1 MIIQCEKCGRKFKID
16 DSRIM
21 PPGSKV
27 RCSKCGHVSFI
38 EKKAVPDAGDGAVL
52 LTQDPYQTPSFQT
65 PGQTDTEITGE
76 AIEEGETETVDGF
89 TFRYPIRNEADNA
102 SGEDA
107 PGGRSGGYAVAHDSE
122 SVPGDGG
129 NWEEFVSISK
139 TERDI
144 DDFRIKSNR
153 DTKRQE
159 SDFNWE
165 GLRINDDP
173 DGAVGRTP
181 RMFEDEGTDDDL
193 IIIRDE
199 GIPEGAGLN
208 IGPGESKPKGREDLR
223 HSPENLSVDMGV
235 LAGSPQTAASYKSG
249 PGPSYRDSFRV
260 HPTRY
265 RSNGGVFTKAAYT
278 LLIMIVFAVIIGA
291 SFVILSNTGIIPRES
306 AEDIVKLVRSV
317 IPVSITGSLKNEV
330 AITAHQGKWLDTRN
344 GPMYVVSGT
353 VTNESGRPVNYIKI
367 KSEFVSE
374 GQVVY
379 DNVVY
384 AGNTFSENELRV
396 SPLRDTLLKL
406 KKRSGDIDFYN
417 PEKLAGL
424 NSNIQPGESIPFY
437 TVYPAQGR
445 MLGLKYDLEVAGYE

>member
-16 DSRIM
+16 DTRIT

-38 EKKAVPDAGDGAVL
+38 EKESAPDRGETAAPL
-52 LTQDPYQTPSFQT
+52 MQNPYQAPSF
-65 PGQTDTEITGE
+65 PKPDQTDTEITGE
-76 AIEEGETETVDGF
+76 AIEEGDTETIDGF
-89 TFRYPIRNEADNA
+89 TFRYPIKNEADNA

-107 PGGRSGGYAVAHDSE
+107 RNGEYAGTNDAPSI
-122 SVPGDGG
+122 PGDGG

-139 TERDI
+139 TVREI
-144 DDFRIKSNR
+144 DDFGIKSGR
-153 DTKRQE
+153 DKGKQD

-165 GLRINDDP
+165 SLRINDDP
-173 DGAVGRTP
+173 VGRVP

-193 IIIRDE
+193 IIMRAE
-199 GIPEGAGLN
+199 GIPEGTGLN
-208 IGPGESKPKGREDLR
+208 IGPGEAKPKEREYVT
-223 HSPENLSVDMGV
+223 HSPENLSVDMDV
-235 LAGSPQTAASYKSG
+235 LAGGAHTAGSSRRV

-265 RSNGGVFTKAAYT
+265 GSGGGIFSRAAYT

-291 SFVILSNTGIIPRES
+291 SFIILSNTGIIPRDS
-306 AEDIVKLVRSV
+306 AEEIVSVVRSV
-317 IPVSITGSLKNEV
+317 IPVSLTGSPKYEV
-330 AITAHQGKWLDTRN
+330 AITSHQGKWLDTRN

-353 VTNESGRPVNYIKI
+353 VTNESGSPVNYIKI
-367 KSEFVSE
+367 RSEFLSD

-384 AGNTFSENELRV
+384 AGNTLSENELRV

-424 NSNIQPGESIPFY
+424 NSNVQPGESIPFY
-437 TVYPAQGR
+437 TVFPASGR

>member
-38 EKKAVPDAGDGAVL
+38 EKKDVPDAGDGAVL

-76 AIEEGETETVDGF
+76 AVEEGETETTDGF
-89 TFRYPIRNEADNA
+89 TFRYPIRNEADNTP
-102 SGEDA
+102 GEDA
-107 PGGRSGGYAVAHDSE
+107 PGGRSDGYAAAHDAE

-144 DDFRIKSNR
+144 DDFRIKGNR
-153 DTKRQE
+153 DTRRQE

-173 DGAVGRTP
+173 VDAAGRTP

-193 IIIRDE
+193 IIMRDE
-199 GIPEGAGLN
+199 GIPEGDGLN
-208 IGPGESKPKGREDLR
+208 IGPGEAKPKGREDVR

-265 RSNGGVFTKAAYT
+265 RSNGGVFTRAAYT

-317 IPVSITGSLKNEV
+317 IPVSITGSLKNEI

-424 NSNIQPGESIPFY
+424 NSNIQPGESIPFF
-437 TVYPAQGR
+437 TVFPAQGR

>member
-16 DSRIM
+16 DTWIT

-38 EKKAVPDAGDGAVL
+38 GKEGAPDIGEARAP
-52 LTQDPYQTPSFQT
+52 LTQNPYQPPSS
-65 PGQTDTEITGE
+65 PSTDRADSEITGE
-76 AIEEGETETVDGF
+76 AIDEGDTETTDGF
-89 TFRYPIRNEADNA
+89 TFRYPVTNEAGSTPEEGA
-102 SGEDA
+102 K
-107 PGGRSGGYAVAHDSE
+107 SGGYAGANDAE
-122 SVPGDGG
+122 TVPGDGG

-139 TERDI
+139 TEKEV
-144 DDFRIKSNR
+144 DDFSMKGTR
-153 DTKRQE
+153 DMRKQE

-165 GLRINDDP
+165 SLRINDDP
-173 DGAVGRTP
+173 VDAVGRVP

-193 IIIRDE
+193 IIMESE
-199 GIPEGAGLN
+199 GIPEGAELN
-208 IGPGESKPKGREDLR
+208 IGPREAKSKGREYVT
-223 HSPENLSVDMGV
+223 HSPENLSVDMDV
-235 LAGSPQTAASYKSG
+235 LAGRAHTAGSLRGG

-265 RSNGGVFTKAAYT
+265 GSGGGIFSRAAYT
-278 LLIMIVFAVIIGA
+278 LLIMIVFAVIIVA
-291 SFVILSNTGIIPRES
+291 SFIILSSTGIIPRDS
-306 AEDIVKLVRSV
+306 AEEIVRAVRSV
-317 IPVSITGSLKNEV
+317 IPVSLTGSPKFEV
-330 AITAHQGKWLDTRN
+330 AITSHQGKWLDTRN

-353 VTNESGRPVNYIKI
+353 VTNESGSPVNYIKVR
-367 KSEFVSE
+367 SEFLSD

-417 PEKLAGL
+417 PDKLAGL
-424 NSNIQPGESIPFY
+424 NSNVQPGESIPFY
-437 TVYPAQGR
+437 TVFPASGR

>member
-16 DSRIM
+16 DTGIT

-38 EKKAVPDAGDGAVL
+38 EKEGVPDEGESAAP
-52 LTQDPYQTPSFQT
+52 LTQNPYQAPSFPT
-65 PGQTDTEITGE
+65 PDQTDTEITGE
-76 AIEEGETETVDGF
+76 AIEEGDTETTEGF
-89 TFRYPIRNEADNA
+89 TFRYPVKNETD
-102 SGEDA
+102 SA
-107 PGGRSGGYAVAHDSE
+107 PGEEAPSGRSGGYAGAIDAL

-139 TERDI
+139 TEREI
-144 DDFRIKSNR
+144 DDFGIKSGR
-153 DTKRQE
+153 DMRKQD

-165 GLRINDDP
+165 SLRISDDP
-173 DGAVGRTP
+173 DGAVGRVP

-193 IIIRDE
+193 IIMRDE
-199 GIPEGAGLN
+199 GIPEGAELN
-208 IGPGESKPKGREDLR
+208 IGPGEAKPKGREYVT
-223 HSPENLSVDMGV
+223 HSPEDLSVDMDV
-235 LAGSPQTAASYKSG
+235 LAGSAHTAGSFRSG

-265 RSNGGVFTKAAYT
+265 GSGGGIFSRAAYT

-291 SFVILSNTGIIPRES
+291 SFIILSNTGIIPRDS
-306 AEDIVKLVRSV
+306 AEEIVRVVRSV
-317 IPVSITGSLKNEV
+317 IPVSLTGSPKYEV

-353 VTNESGRPVNYIKI
+353 VTNESGSPVNYIKI
-367 KSEFVSE
+367 RSEFLSD

-424 NSNIQPGESIPFY
+424 NSNVQPGESIPFY
-437 TVYPAQGR
+437 TVFPASGR

>member
-16 DSRIM
+16 GSRIM
-21 PPGSKV
+21 SPGSKV

-38 EKKAVPDAGDGAVL
+38 EKKDAPDAGDGAVL
-52 LTQDPYQTPSFQT
+52 LTQDPHQTPSFQA

-76 AIEEGETETVDGF
+76 AIEEGDTETVEGF

-102 SGEDA
+102 PGEDA
-107 PGGRSGGYAVAHDSE
+107 PGGRSGGSAVAHDAK
-122 SVPGDGG
+122 SVPDDGG

-144 DDFRIKSNR
+144 DDFRIKGNR

-173 DGAVGRTP
+173 DGAVERTP

-193 IIIRDE
+193 IIMRDE

-208 IGPGESKPKGREDLR
+208 IGPGESKLKGREDVR
-223 HSPENLSVDMGV
+223 NSPENLSVDMDV
-235 LAGSPQTAASYKSG
+235 LARSPQTAASYKSG

-260 HPTRY
+260 HPTSY
-265 RSNGGVFTKAAYT
+265 RSDGGIFAKAAYT

-330 AITAHQGKWLDTRN
+330 AITAHQGKWIDTRN